1 MRAGWV
7 PERQAEKRS
16 RSANENARHK
26 AWRFEIWGGRW
37 ESNPRHQEPQSCALP
52 TELRPPYRESC
63 RTFRLQPQRPDKPSL
78 KVVRTE
84 RLELSRLAALEPKS
98 SVSTN
103 STTSA
108 GHCLEMKTPG
118 PGPGASEYGVDDGN
132 RTHDTRSHN
141 PVLYQLSYA
150 HHITTCG
157 KTSPASCRFAE
168 WRTRQDSNLR
178 PSA

>member
-1 MRAGWV
+1 M
-7 PERQAEKRS
+7 
-16 RSANENARHK
+16 
-26 AWRFEIWGGRW
+26 
-37 ESNPRHQEPQSCALP
+37 
-52 TELRPPYRESC
+52 
-63 RTFRLQPQRPDKPSL
+63 
-78 KVVRTE
+78 VRTE

-108 GHCLEMKTPG
+108 EGILQKSKRQ
-118 PGPGASEYGVDDGN
+118 ANAWRLEYGVDDGN

-150 HHITTCG
+150 HHIAFAYSTCLTA
-157 KTSPASCRFAE
+157 K

>member
-1 MRAGWV
+1 M
-7 PERQAEKRS
+7 
-16 RSANENARHK
+16 
-26 AWRFEIWGGRW
+26 
-37 ESNPRHQEPQSCALP
+37 
-52 TELRPPYRESC
+52 
-63 RTFRLQPQRPDKPSL
+63 
-78 KVVRTE
+78 VRTE

-108 GHCLEMKTPG
+108 EGVLQKSKRQ
-118 PGPGASEYGVDDGN
+118 AKAWRLEYGVDDGN

-150 HHITTCG
+150 HHIALLALHCLHRCTRWH
-157 KTSPASCRFAE
+157 A
-168 WRTRQDSNLR
+168 RQDSNLR